1 MGRRAVGSSSTTEMD
16 TKVSSTTRQRRRLE
30 FLAPFRL
37 SMTWNT
43 LVPPSELK
51 ELRDIEEEEEVLRC
65 GFPRS

>member
-1 MGRRAVGSSSTTEMD
+1 M
-16 TKVSSTTRQRRRLE
+16 E

-51 ELRDIEEEEEVLRC
+51 ELRDTEEEEVLRC

>member
-1 MGRRAVGSSSTTEMD
+1 
-16 TKVSSTTRQRRRLE
+16 
-30 FLAPFRL
+30 
-37 SMTWNT
+37 MTWNT